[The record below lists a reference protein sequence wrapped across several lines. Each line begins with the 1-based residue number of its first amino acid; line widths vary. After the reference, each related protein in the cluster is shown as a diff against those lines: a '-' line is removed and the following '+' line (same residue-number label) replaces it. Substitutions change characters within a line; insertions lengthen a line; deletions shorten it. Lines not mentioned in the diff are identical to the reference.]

1 MKFEKVTPGEAI
13 KDFESIKGRKATN
26 GEKEA
31 IKGALEALELPTR
44 ATNGSAGYDF
54 HCPFE
59 YRIKPSTERI
69 RIPLFV
75 KIVDMPSNV
84 GLFILN
90 RSGLALKKGLRLD
103 NAVGLID
110 SDYKEGIWY
119 QGSHYPTASEELA
132 IGQGDRI
139 CQGVFLP
146 LLFVDNETNK
156 EKKERNGGFG
166 STGR

>member
-1 MKFEKVTPGEAI
+1 MRFEKVTLEEAI
-13 KDFESIKGRKATN
+13 ADFEDLNKRKLTDEERKAL
-26 GEKEA
+26 
-31 IKGALEALELPTR
+31 KGILEELELPTR

-59 YRIKPSTERI
+59 YRIPPYARRV
-69 RIPLFV
+69 RIPLFIKV
-75 KIVDMPSNV
+75 VDMPTNV

-110 SDYKEGIWY
+110 SDYKDGIWY
-119 QGSHYPTASEELA
+119 QGSHYPTADEGLI

-146 LLFVDNETNK
+146 LLFVDNEDNGK
-156 EKKERNGGFG
+156 KKERKGGFG
-166 STGR
+166 STGK